1 MSAPSPL
8 LTARNV
14 TVRLRT
20 RRGWLTAVDD
30 ASVELAPGAS
40 HGLVGESGSGK
51 SVLLKAILG
60 LLPQDAEVEGEMTFA
75 GEVLDLSGVHRRTPS
90 QRRDLAVIFQDPMT
104 ALNPVQRIGAQVA
117 EGPRVHLGMSRAA
130 GRERAVALLEEVGIT
145 DPGAVARRYPH
156 ELSGGMRQRA
166 LIASALACDP
176 KLILCDEPTT
186 ALDVTL
192 QKRIIGL
199 LQRLCADRGMALLF
213 VSHDLAVVSELCQ
226 SISVMYAGKFM
237 ESGPTAE
244 VISDPRHLYTW
255 ALLRSLP
262 SVDGPRLPPLPIGG
276 PTPDRMSP
284 PTGCRFHPR
293 CPVSETICT
302 TGPIGLRDIGGG
314 RQSGC
319 IHGDLPL
326 TVAEPRGEVA
336 S

>member
-1 MSAPSPL
+1 MSATNPL
-8 LTARNV
+8 LTVRHV

-20 RRGWLTAVDD
+20 RRGWLTAVDN

-75 GEVLDLSGVHRRTPS
+75 GEVLDLSTGHRRTPR

-104 ALNPVQRIGAQVA
+104 ALNPVRRIGAQVA
-117 EGPRVHLGMSRAA
+117 EGPRVHMGMSKAA
-130 GRERAVALLEEVGIT
+130 AREHAVALLEEVGIT
-145 DPGAVARRYPH
+145 DPRAVARRYPH

-166 LIASALACDP
+166 LVASALACNP

-192 QKRIIGL
+192 QKRVIRL

-213 VSHDLAVVSELCQ
+213 VSHDLAVVSELCE
-226 SISVMYAGKFM
+226 SVSVMYAGQFV

-293 CPVSETICT
+293 CPAVESICA
-302 TGPIGLRDIGGG
+302 TGPISLQDIGGG

-319 IHGDLPL
+319 IHGAHPLP
-326 TVAEPRGEVA
+326 VPGPRAEVA